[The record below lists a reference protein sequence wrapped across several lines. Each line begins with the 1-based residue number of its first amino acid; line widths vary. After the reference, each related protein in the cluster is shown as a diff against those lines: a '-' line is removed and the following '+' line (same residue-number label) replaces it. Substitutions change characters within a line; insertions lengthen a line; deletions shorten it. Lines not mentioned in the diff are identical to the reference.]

1 MAERFT
7 QSALDAL
14 EFAKKSA
21 ERRGRSNIDT
31 DDIVYG
37 IVLERN
43 SAAARAILAFISD
56 YRKVEVAIFPPADS
70 SSSSIGKYRTGAE
83 VRAELGSFS
92 KQALQQASN
101 MAKQQGRNLI
111 GAEHILLGVLADPTN
126 TGSKL
131 LVRLGVDLSK
141 IRATVSEMADNNTV
155 SNSSGKG
162 SAVRTPALDSYTVNL
177 TEQARQGKLRPV
189 HGRDAEIVRMIDILG
204 LLQKNNPVIVG
215 EAGVGKTALLEGLA
229 QRIVA
234 GKVPKPLR
242 NKEVRT
248 LDIGALVAGTKFRGE
263 FEERVKGVIAEVI
276 KAGNILLA
284 IDEIHAVMGAGSSEG
299 SVDMSSMLKTPLSR
313 GELSL
318 IGTTTLDEYRKRIE
332 KDPALARRFQPVVIE
347 APTSEQTLE
356 ILRALKNSYEKHH
369 GVVILDEALA
379 LAVRLSDR
387 YISDRFH
394 PDKDL
399 DIIDQAGSHLRMGV
413 VEGEGADEGTEK
425 APLVLDEAA
434 VAETVSRITG
444 VPASKLTQSEKEKL
458 LRLEEILHQGIIGQ
472 EAAVTSV
479 AKAMRRSGANLRRS
493 TKPIASFIF
502 AGPTGVGKTW
512 LAKLL
517 AKLMF
522 GSEENMIR
530 LDMSEYMER
539 HTVSK
544 LIGSPPGYVGYD
556 EGGQLTNAVRRRPYS
571 VVLFDEIEK
580 AHPDVFN
587 TLLQVLDDGRLTDAQ
602 GRTVDFKN
610 TVVIMTTNVGS
621 TAILGKS
628 ESSGLG
634 FDLLGKSDEKAA
646 AEKQYEVIKGKVMAA
661 LQQYFRP
668 EFLNR
673 LSEIIVFGQLL
684 KSEVYQIIDLL
695 LADLVK
701 VVAEEYGFTLTL
713 SASARDVLIER
724 GYSVKFGAREM
735 QRAITDLLEDP
746 LSVEL
751 LKADSGSGGTICV
764 DGEPGASGAEG
775 KLVFTYN
782 TAS

>member
-21 ERRGRSNIDT
+21 ERRGRSNVDT

-37 IVLERN
+37 IVLERT

-56 YRKVEVAIFPPADS
+56 YRKVEVAISPPADS
-70 SSSSIGKYRTGAE
+70 ASSSIGKYRPGSEAR
-83 VRAELGSFS
+83 VELGAFS

-101 MAKQQGRNLI
+101 MAKQQGRELI
-111 GAEHILLGVLADPTN
+111 GAEHILLGVLSDPTN
-126 TGSKL
+126 SGSKL

-141 IRATVSEMADNNTV
+141 LRAKASEMADNTV
-155 SNSSGKG
+155 SNNHSKG
-162 SAVRTPALDSYTVNL
+162 AAVRTPALDSYTVNL

-234 GKVPKPLR
+234 GNVPKPLR
-242 NKEVRT
+242 NKELRT

-276 KAGNILLA
+276 KTGNILLA

-356 ILRALKNSYEKHH
+356 ILRALKDSYEKHH
-369 GVVILDEALA
+369 GVVIQDEALA
-379 LAVRLSDR
+379 LAVKLSDR

-413 VEGEGADEGTEK
+413 VDGADE

-458 LRLEEILHQGIIGQ
+458 LHLEDILHQGIIGQ
-472 EAAVTSV
+472 DAAVTSV

-493 TKPIASFIF
+493 SKPIASFIF

-517 AKLMF
+517 AKFMF

-587 TLLQVLDDGRLTDAQ
+587 TLLQLLDDGRLTDAQ

-610 TVVIMTTNVGS
+610 TIIIMTTNVGS
-621 TAILGKS
+621 LAIMGKA

-634 FDLLGKSDEKAA
+634 FDLGKPDEKAV
-646 AEKQYEVIKGKVMAA
+646 AEKQYEVIKAKVMAA

-673 LSEIIVFGQLL
+673 LSEIIVFSQLL

-695 LADLVK
+695 LADLVT

-713 SASARDVLIER
+713 SASARNVLIER

-751 LKADSGSGGTICV
+751 LKAESGSGGTIFV
-764 DGEPGASGAEG
+764 DGEPGVGGAEG

-782 TAS
+782 AAS

>member
-21 ERRGRSNIDT
+21 ERRGRSNVDT

-37 IVLERN
+37 IVLERT
-43 SAAARAILAFISD
+43 SAAARAVLAFIAD

-70 SSSSIGKYRTGAE
+70 ATSTIGKYRTGAE
-83 VRAELGSFS
+83 VRAELGPFS
-92 KQALQQASN
+92 RYALQQASN

-111 GAEHILLGVLADPTN
+111 GAEHVLLGVLSDPTN
-126 TGSKL
+126 SGSKL

-141 IRATVSEMADNNTV
+141 LRAKVSEMADNSV

-162 SAVRTPALDSYTVNL
+162 SAVRTPALDAYTVNL

-189 HGRDAEIVRMIDILG
+189 HGRDNEIVRMIDILG

-242 NKEVRT
+242 NKEVRN
-248 LDIGALVAGTKFRGE
+248 LDIGLLVAGTRFRGE
-263 FEERVKGVIAEVI
+263 FEERVNGVIAEVI

-299 SVDMSSMLKTPLSR
+299 SVDMSSMLKAPLSR

-332 KDPALARRFQPVVIE
+332 KDPALARRFQPVVVE

-356 ILRALKNSYEKHH
+356 ILRALKDSYEKHH
-369 GVVILDEALA
+369 GVVILDEALV
-379 LAVRLSDR
+379 LAVKLSDR

-413 VEGEGADEGTEK
+413 VEGDGEDEGTDK

-458 LRLEEILHQGIIGQ
+458 LHLEDILHQGIIGQ
-472 EAAVTSV
+472 DAAVTSV
-479 AKAMRRSGANLRRS
+479 SKAMRRSGANLRRS
-493 TKPIASFIF
+493 SKPIASFIF

-517 AKLMF
+517 AKFMF

-587 TLLQVLDDGRLTDAQ
+587 TLLQLLDDGRLTDAQ

-610 TVVIMTTNVGS
+610 TIIIMTTNVGS
-621 TAILGKS
+621 TAILGKA

-634 FDLLGKSDEKAA
+634 FDLGKSDEKAA
-646 AEKQYEVIKGKVMAA
+646 AEKQYEVIKAKVMAA

-673 LSEIIVFGQLL
+673 LSEIIVFSQLL

-751 LKADSGSGGTICV
+751 LKAESGSGGTIFV
-764 DGEPGASGAEG
+764 DGEPGVGGAEG

-782 TAS
+782 AAS